1 MRKIEQI
8 AIQELGIP
16 SILLME
22 NASIRIAEHCLR
34 YIKDISNPKV
44 LIVCGSGNN
53 GGDGFAIARHLY
65 VKGIDTNILLA
76 CDTFSVK
83 EDAAVNLLIVQK
95 IGIPIELI
103 KTAYNHT
110 IDQSPLKIS
119 SSASGSLCGNELE
132 SYDLIVDAIF
142 GTGLTR
148 NIEGNVRQLIETI
161 NFYAKYVISVDIPSG
176 VHSDTGR
183 IMGCA
188 VKANETIT
196 LGFPKTGTFLY
207 PGAEYTGKIHIEDI
221 SIPDNLIDRIETK
234 THTLTE
240 SEAMDILPAR
250 KNRSNKGD
258 FGRVLIFAGSNEMP
272 GAAALACSAAYMTG
286 CGLVCACVVKNT
298 ASVIHHWQREVV
310 TRIVPDKNGTYCK
323 DSLSVVFN
331 NGKIEIG
338 SLSDDIRCASV
349 IVLGPGIGRSAD
361 VTEFVQEL
369 IINSNASL
377 VLDADALFAI
387 SGNVNILKELKA
399 PCVITPHPGE
409 MSRLTNL
416 SVPEI
421 LDDISDTAARFAK
434 EYNTVTLLK
443 DAHTVIANPDGEIF
457 INTTGNNALSKAGT
471 GDVLAGMIAG
481 FTAQGVNVFKAGVL
495 GAYFHGKACEEA
507 CLKKSN
513 HGITASDIINNILIV
528 MKR

>member
-1 MRKIEQI
+1 MKLVNAFQMRKMEQI

-34 YIKDISNPKV
+34 YIKNINNPKV

-53 GGDGFAIARHLY
+53 GGDGLAVARHLY
-65 VKGIDTNILLA
+65 NRGIDTNILLT

-83 EDAAVNLLIVQK
+83 EDAAVNLAIAQN
-95 IGIPIELI
+95 IGMPIEFI
-103 KTAYNHT
+103 KPAYNYT
-110 IDQSPLKIS
+110 NDQSPLNIH
-119 SSASGSLCGNELE
+119 SSASASLCENELE
-132 SYDLIVDAIF
+132 SHDLIIDAVF

-148 NIEGNVRQLIETI
+148 NIEGNVRQLIEAV
-161 NFYAKYVISVDIPSG
+161 NRYAKYVISVDIPSG

-188 VKANETIT
+188 VKANETVT
-196 LGFPKTGTFLY
+196 LGFPKIGAYLY

-221 SIPDNLIDRIETK
+221 SIPDKLIDRIEIK
-234 THTLTE
+234 THFLIE
-240 SEAMDILPAR
+240 SEAMDMLPAR

-258 FGRVLIFAGSNEMP
+258 YGRVLVFAGSNEMP

-310 TRIVPDKNGTYCK
+310 TRIVPEKNGTYCK
-323 DSLSVVFN
+323 DSLSVFFK
-331 NGKIEIG
+331 NGKTEIS

-349 IVLGPGIGRSAD
+349 IVLGPGIGRNAD

-369 IINSNASL
+369 IKNANAPL

-387 SGNVNILKELKA
+387 SGNVNILKELKT

-416 SVPEI
+416 SVSEI
-421 LDDISDTAARFAK
+421 LDDTSGAAARFAK

-457 INTTGNNALSKAGT
+457 INTTGNNALSKA
-471 GDVLAGMIAG
+471 
-481 FTAQGVNVFKAGVL
+481 
-495 GAYFHGKACEEA
+495 
-507 CLKKSN
+507 
-513 HGITASDIINNILIV
+513 
-528 MKR
+528 